1 MGNELQLKCP
11 FCREL
16 NSIMYAVIERREYW
30 VQYPEDDFADN
41 PSHWMSGGCINADPE
56 IVWEEGF
63 LCDSCKRPLA
73 HKDILIIEPQTDE
86 DHETN
91 SD

>member
-11 FCREL
+11 FCQEL
-16 NSIMYAVIERREYW
+16 NSIVYVVIERREYW
-30 VQYPEDDFADN
+30 VQYPRDGFADK
-41 PSHWMSGGCINADPE
+41 HWDWEGESNTADPD

-63 LCDSCKRPLA
+63 RCDKCKRPLA

-86 DHETN
+86 EVVDG
-91 SD
+91 